1 MPPPGFGNNRHY
13 QLTMDDR
20 QAIQPLITSTPN
32 HLNDIDNLKVL
43 LEQDMKTFNDPKLGW
58 RPMQGLMLRNSGP
71 NNIAAAAAAIVDIK
85 HFCYQCQR
93 GGLVLTREGKVRDRV
108 FSTHAVMGEG
118 GSSLFSGLI

>member
-1 MPPPGFGNNRHY
+1 MPPPGFGHNRHY

-58 RPMQGLMLRNSGP
+58 KPMQGLMLRNSGP

-93 GGLVLTREGKVRDRV
+93 GGLVLTREGKVIQSID
-108 FSTHAVMGEG
+108 F
-118 GSSLFSGLI
+118 